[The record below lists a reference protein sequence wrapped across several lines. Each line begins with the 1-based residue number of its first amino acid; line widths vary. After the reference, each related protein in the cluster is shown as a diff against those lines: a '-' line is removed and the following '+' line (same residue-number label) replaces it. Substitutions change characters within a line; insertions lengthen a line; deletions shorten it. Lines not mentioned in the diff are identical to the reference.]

1 MSEEKNALNVYN
13 QLEIIRNALSQIET
27 IHVYE
32 LATRQYGNPS
42 EEELINRVA
51 ELDAYVVKLN
61 KDYQDAL
68 DNYQSAAVE
77 VERLNKIINDV
88 KQAHDNK
95 DADFKATIESYKKLP
110 RFIKKFYG
118 VN

>member
-68 DNYQSAAVE
+68 DNYQAAAVE
-77 VERLNKIINDV
+77 VERLNKIVENV
-88 KQAHDNK
+88 KHESDSKNT
-95 DADFKATIESYKKLP
+95 DFEATIESYKKLP

-118 VN
+118 VD

>member
-1 MSEEKNALNVYN
+1 MSEEKNPLNVYN

-42 EEELINRVA
+42 EEELNSRIA
-51 ELDAYVVKLN
+51 ELDAYTAKLN

-68 DNYQSAAVE
+68 DNYRAATIE
-77 VERLNKIINDV
+77 VERLRKIINDA
-88 KQAHDNK
+88 KQESDNK
-95 DADFKATIESYKKLP
+95 NADFEATIESYKKLP